1 MATLLSGEAS
11 IFQGVFALLSK
22 SLFWILALI
31 FVAVLAV
38 RIHVHHSRPHANG
51 FLVEVGNPNPPE
63 NCEFVAPLVL
73 HISAKHELRLNQEP
87 IARDHLSARL
97 GLILK
102 ERIRP
107 RLYVD
112 ADSEIT
118 MQEFAQILDLVRDS
132 SDKTEIRL
140 ITQGNRKYSCVDV
153 PTRLAA

>member
-1 MATLLSGEAS
+1 MLW
-11 IFQGVFALLSK
+11 K
-22 SLFWILALI
+22 SLLRILALV

-38 RIHVHHSRPHANG
+38 RIQLHYSRPHATG
-51 FLVEVGNPNPPE
+51 FLVEVGNSNPPE
-63 NCEFVAPLVL
+63 NCEFVVPLVL

-87 IARDHLSARL
+87 IDRDHLSARL

-112 ADSEIT
+112 SDSEIT
-118 MQEFAQILDLVRDS
+118 MQEFAQILDIVRDS

-140 ITQGNRKYSCVDV
+140 ITQGNRKYSCIDV
-153 PTRLAA
+153 PSLRLSY